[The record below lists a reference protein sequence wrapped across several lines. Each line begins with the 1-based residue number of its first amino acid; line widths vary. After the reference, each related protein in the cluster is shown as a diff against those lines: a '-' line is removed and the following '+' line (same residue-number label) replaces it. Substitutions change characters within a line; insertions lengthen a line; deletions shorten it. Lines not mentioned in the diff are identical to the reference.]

1 MPPPKLTSPYTPHF
15 SFKGRPLTYMQG
27 GAFVLSHSA
36 ANSLQQWTPGEWS
49 ACPNKV
55 IHDIVDPITD
65 GLMRASCFVQQ
76 TSDYAEDLCAC
87 LACLCPHTLRI
98 CALALPA
105 YAHIRSHSAVKHLHG
120 HVTYSTVHASSPL
133 HLTTLCTLALF
144 MSTAPFALCIGPA
157 LSPTSTQYTVTEPSA
172 LCTVH
177 FALSTLHCLL
187 CRYTGIAMHET
198 GHRPMHHPCF
208 VSSRAGN

>member
-87 LACLCPHTLRI
+87 LACLCPHTLSQ
-98 CALALPA
+98 CCKALAWTRHVLDGTRVFA
-105 YAHIRSHSAVKHLHG
+105 STLDDALHSRTIHEHCAFCTLHWPCTL
-120 HVTYSTVHASSPL
+120 TYSVYSH
-133 HLTTLCTLALF
+133 
-144 MSTAPFALCIGPA
+144 
-157 LSPTSTQYTVTEPSA
+157 
-172 LCTVH
+172 
-177 FALSTLHCLL
+177 
-187 CRYTGIAMHET
+187 
-198 GHRPMHHPCF
+198 
-208 VSSRAGN
+208 